1 MDTANDPS
9 YTPTPTKKSRVVV
22 DTEPRPVEMP
32 TSAEAPPLFM
42 ECEDEPLSA
51 AQKTHRQEHAKTLK
65 EAMDKLEVLAAKNP
79 TIQMGADGNSAVIRT
94 VSESNSNPEVERR
107 EREAKAA
114 AEAARN
120 PRPGM
125 VTNAKDIFTIH
136 SQCRRV
142 MKLPRGSIIST
153 KQASSRWVQLRP
165 IFRVYSRVY

>member
-9 YTPTPTKKSRVVV
+9 YTPTPTKKSRVV

-125 VTNAKDIFTIH
+125 VTNSKDISITTH
-136 SQCRRV
+136 SQCRRD
-142 MKLPRGSIIST
+142 MKLR
-153 KQASSRWVQLRP
+153 
-165 IFRVYSRVY
+165 RVR

>member
-1 MDTANDPS
+1 MIF
-9 YTPTPTKKSRVVV
+9 TKEKQKKIELVA
-22 DTEPRPVEMP
+22 RPATV
-32 TSAEAPPLFM
+32 
-42 ECEDEPLSA
+42 
-51 AQKTHRQEHAKTLK
+51 
-65 EAMDKLEVLAAKNP
+65 
-79 TIQMGADGNSAVIRT
+79 QMGADGNSAVIRT

-125 VTNAKDIFTIH
+125 VTNSKDIFKTH

>member
-79 TIQMGADGNSAVIRT
+79 TIQVWSLTQFYSVDFKIKDQSKKVRFHQTHNQGLRQLLLT
-94 VSESNSNPEVERR
+94 VSWDLC
-107 EREAKAA
+107 A
-114 AEAARN
+114 
-120 PRPGM
+120 
-125 VTNAKDIFTIH
+125 
-136 SQCRRV
+136 
-142 MKLPRGSIIST
+142 
-153 KQASSRWVQLRP
+153 
-165 IFRVYSRVY
+165 